1 MKVILFEDIDNL
13 GSAGEI
19 VNVKD
24 GYARNYLIPKRLA
37 ISATPSNIRSLQS
50 QKKVFE
56 KKAKE
61 KETDAQIIKEKID
74 GKSFKI
80 AVKAG
85 ESDKLFGSVTSQ
97 DIEEIL
103 KEEGIIISHRD
114 VKLDEPIKELGVYN
128 ITIKLHPDVEANF
141 KLWVVKEE

>member
-1 MKVILFEDIDNL
+1 VKVILLENIDNL
-13 GSAGEI
+13 GNAGEI
-19 VNVKD
+19 VYIKD
-24 GYARNYLIPKRLA
+24 GYARNYLIPKKLA
-37 ISATPSNIRSLQS
+37 MQATPSNLRVLQS
-50 QKKVFE
+50 QKKIFE

-61 KETDAQIIKEKID
+61 KEAGAITIKEKID

-85 ESDKLFGSVTSQ
+85 ESDKIFGSITSQ

-103 KEEGIIISHRD
+103 KKEGINISHRD

-128 ITIKLHPDVEANF
+128 IGVKLHSSVEAKF